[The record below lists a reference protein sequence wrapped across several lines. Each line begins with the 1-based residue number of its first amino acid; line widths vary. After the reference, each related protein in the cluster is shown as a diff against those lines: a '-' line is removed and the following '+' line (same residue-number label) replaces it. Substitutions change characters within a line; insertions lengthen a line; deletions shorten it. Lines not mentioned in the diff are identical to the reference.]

1 MKTMYNKHFFS
12 VLIACIVLL
21 MLTTSSCVVSKQK
34 YLDAQIALRTLKN
47 DSARMANEYAML
59 SKKSAAL
66 QADIGLLEERKKQLN
81 ADLEKASADA
91 QQKGNALQKSQSQ
104 IAEQQ
109 KKLAQLQALLD
120 AQKAAVND
128 LKNKMS
134 NALKGFS
141 ANDLTVTQQKGKVYV
156 SLSENLLFPSG
167 SADVNEN
174 GKKALLKLAEVL
186 NANPEITVNIEGHT
200 DSIPMRGAKFVDN
213 WGLSVARATSIV
225 RILVNEYKVD
235 ATRVVASGHSEYDPK
250 DTNNTSEGRARNRR
264 TEIILSPK
272 LDELYKILSN
282 E

>member
-12 VLIACIVLL
+12 VVITGMALL
-21 MLTTSSCVVSKQK
+21 MLTASSCVVSKQK
-34 YLDAQIALRTLKN
+34 YLDSQIALRTLKN
-47 DSARMANEYAML
+47 DSARMANEYAL
-59 SKKSAAL
+59 LTKKSAAL
-66 QADIGLLEERKKQLN
+66 QADISLLEERKKQLN
-81 ADLEKASADA
+81 AELEKASTDA

-134 NALKGFS
+134 SALKGFS
-141 ANDLTVTQQKGKVYV
+141 ASDLTVTQKKGKVYV

-213 WGLSVARATSIV
+213 WGLSVGRATSIV

-250 DTNNTSEGRARNRR
+250 DSNNTAEGRARNRR